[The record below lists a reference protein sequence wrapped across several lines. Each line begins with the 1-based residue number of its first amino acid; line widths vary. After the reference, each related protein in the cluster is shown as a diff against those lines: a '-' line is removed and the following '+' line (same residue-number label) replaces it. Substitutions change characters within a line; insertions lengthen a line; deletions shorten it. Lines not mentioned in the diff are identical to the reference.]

1 MSQAHI
7 LYDDHY
13 CVTIVTD
20 LTAIFKIAANK
31 YLIFCIKH
39 VWNVCFPLLIVS
51 PNHLQ
56 SIQLKENPKAGRN
69 SCHREIY
76 SFNCQQFFRWNHTI
90 NVTIWWLVFVL
101 HWNIAQLGILTL
113 VSTLHLSLQSCSENH
128 LLTIQITILFFSF
141 TRTMCTVCAQMS
153 TIGCIFHAV
162 WKPLGEWEDICSV
175 FLLHYWKYIAL
186 WDYCL
191 DWQYGCS
198 VIITNIGLGKNA
210 CENNRLHISR
220 NILSRYMFNVI
231 LIK

>member
-51 PNHLQ
+51 PKHLQ

-113 VSTLHLSLQSCSENH
+113 VSTLHLSLQSCSESMEMVS
-128 LLTIQITILFFSF
+128 L
-141 TRTMCTVCAQMS
+141 MTVCVITDITWHSENAAKIRTPILEIAQWHS
-153 TIGCIFHAV
+153 TNCG
-162 WKPLGEWEDICSV
+162 V
-175 FLLHYWKYIAL
+175 FYFLYVSHSL
-186 WDYCL
+186 
-191 DWQYGCS
+191 
-198 VIITNIGLGKNA
+198 
-210 CENNRLHISR
+210 RLYS
-220 NILSRYMFNVI
+220 L
-231 LIK
+231 